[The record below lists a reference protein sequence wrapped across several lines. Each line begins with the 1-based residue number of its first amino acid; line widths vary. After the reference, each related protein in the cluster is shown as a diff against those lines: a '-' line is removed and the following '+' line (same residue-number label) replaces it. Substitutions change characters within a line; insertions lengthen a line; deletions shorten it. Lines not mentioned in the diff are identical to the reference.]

1 MPKQL
6 SHRWWI
12 PERQTFIPVPEQ
24 ALDDVGFDRDNSSAE
39 LEQRNATFDPFFG
52 RLDLLKTGKTGRY
65 VRQREDAKLRRRGT
79 RRDKRG

>member
-6 SHRWWI
+6 SHRWWV

-24 ALDDVGFDRDNSSAE
+24 AADASDRDSVTAE
-39 LEQRNATFDPFFG
+39 PEQWNATFDPFFG
-52 RLDLLKTGKTGRY
+52 RLDLLKMGKTGRNE
-65 VRQREDAKLRRRGT
+65 RQREGARPRPRGT